1 MRALTLA
8 IALAASVALF
18 ATGAQ
23 AQIYKSVDEQ
33 GRVTYSD
40 TPPPDSDSEAVDL
53 QPTNTTPSTPVP
65 TRSPAQPETEQPAAS
80 APKVAITA
88 PGNESTI
95 PMGGGIFD
103 VAASVT
109 PTLSAGQ
116 TLQLHID
123 GEPWGEPQAS
133 GSWHLENIFRG
144 AHDLSVT
151 LLNAAGEAVTQSES
165 VRVYVLRPSIQ

>member
-8 IALAASVALF
+8 IALAASAALF
-18 ATGAQ
+18 TTGAQ
-23 AQIYKSVDEQ
+23 AQIYKSVDGQ

-40 TPPPDSDSEAVDL
+40 TPPADSNSEAVEL

-65 TRSPAQPETEQPAAS
+65 TRSAPVAEATQPAAS
-80 APKVAITA
+80 APVVTITA
-88 PGNESTI
+88 PGDESTI

-109 PTLSAGQ
+109 PALTAGQ
-116 TLQLHID
+116 MLQLDID
-123 GEPWGEPQAS
+123 GEPWGEPQDS
-133 GSWHLENIFRG
+133 GNWHLENVFRG
-144 AHDLSVT
+144 AHDLTVT
-151 LLNAAGEAVTQSES
+151 LLDATGEAVTQSES